1 MSNRETSVAP
11 GVNDEDYDEVEL
23 REIEIFLTLAEEL
36 HFGRTAERLH
46 ISTPRVSQTIAKQER
61 RIGAPLF
68 ERTSRK
74 VTLTPLGEQLRDD
87 LQAGYRRI
95 LEGMESA
102 ANIARGGPD
111 TLTLGVL
118 GPMWQDLAPL
128 TALFRSRCP
137 HVELRMREIRIDDPF
152 GLIRNGDVDVALVAL
167 PVREPDLRVGPEA
180 FTEPIVLVVG
190 RTHELAG
197 RASVSLADL
206 AEYQVLPS
214 GLPIPEYWEESFS
227 PVAAGPRDSGAPAPT
242 REEVLWAVT
251 SGDAVAFAC
260 GQAIKYYDRGD
271 AVYLP
276 IDEGPT
282 LSWGLVHRAEP
293 VSRWVAEFARIA
305 TELGPIDLT
314 LDLDPATLHR
324 LRSVS

>member
-1 MSNRETSVAP
+1 M
-11 GVNDEDYDEVEL
+11 EL

-102 ANIARGGPD
+102 ANTARGGPD

-118 GPMWQDLAPL
+118 GPMWQDLAPM
-128 TALFRSRCP
+128 TALFRTRCP
-137 HVELRMREIRIDDPF
+137 QVEFRMREVRIDDPF
-152 GLIRNGDVDVALVAL
+152 ALIRNGDVDVALLAL
-167 PVREPDLRVGPEA
+167 PVREPDLRVGPPA

-190 RTHELAG
+190 HAHELAG

-206 AEYQVLPS
+206 ADYEVLPS

-227 PVAAGPRDSGAPAPT
+227 PVAAGARDPDAAPPT

-251 SGDAVAFAC
+251 SGDAMAFAC
-260 GQAIKYYDRGD
+260 GQAIKYYDRGE

-276 IDEGPT
+276 IAENPT
-282 LSWGLVHRAEP
+282 LSWGLVHRSGP

-305 TELGPIDLT
+305 AELGPIDLT
-314 LDLDPATLHR
+314 LDLDPSTLRR

>member
-1 MSNRETSVAP
+1 
-11 GVNDEDYDEVEL
+11 
-23 REIEIFLTLAEEL
+23 
-36 HFGRTAERLH
+36 
-46 ISTPRVSQTIAKQER
+46 
-61 RIGAPLF
+61 
-68 ERTSRK
+68 

-95 LEGMESA
+95 LEGVESA
-102 ANIARGGPD
+102 TSTARGEPD

-128 TALFRSRCP
+128 TALFRTRCP
-137 HVELRMREIRIDDPF
+137 NVRFRVREVRIDDPF

-167 PVREPDLRVGPEA
+167 PVREPDLQVGPTA

-190 RTHELAG
+190 HEHELAH
-197 RASVSLADL
+197 RSSVSLADL
-206 AEYQVLPS
+206 AEYEILPS
-214 GLPIPEYWEESFS
+214 GLPIPDYWEESFS
-227 PVAAGPRDSGAPAPT
+227 PMTASARDSDAPPPT

-260 GQAIKYYDRGD
+260 GQAIKYYDRGE

-276 IDEGPT
+276 IAENPT
-282 LSWGLVHRAEP
+282 LSWGFVHRSGP
-293 VSRWVAEFARIA
+293 VSRWVAEFARVA
-305 TELGPIDLT
+305 TELGPIELT
-314 LDLDPATLHR
+314 LDLDPSTLHR

>member
-1 MSNRETSVAP
+1 MA
-11 GVNDEDYDEVEL
+11 NDDGVEL
-23 REIEIFLTLAEEL
+23 RDIEIFLTLAEEL

-74 VTLTPLGEQLRDD
+74 VVLTPLGEQLRDD

-95 LEGMESA
+95 LDGMESA
-102 ANIARGGPD
+102 ANAARGGPD

-118 GPMWQDLAPL
+118 GPMWQDLAPM
-128 TALFRSRCP
+128 TALFRSRFP
-137 HVELRMREIRIDDPF
+137 QVEFRMREVRIDEPF
-152 GLIRNGDVDVALVAL
+152 ALIRGGEVDVALVAL
-167 PVREPDLRVGPEA
+167 PVREPDLVTGPVA
-180 FTEPIVLVVG
+180 FSEPIVLVVG
-190 RTHELAG
+190 RDHALAQ
-197 RASVSLADL
+197 RNSVSLADL
-206 AEYQVLPS
+206 ADYPIMPS

-227 PVAAGPRDSGAPAPT
+227 PLPSDPREPGAPIPT

-260 GQAIKYYDRGD
+260 GQGIKYYDRGE

-276 IDEGPT
+276 IDENPT
-282 LSWGLVHRAEP
+282 LRWGLVHRP
-293 VSRWVAEFARIA
+293 DIGRWGTEFARIA
-305 TELGPIDLT
+305 TELGPTELT
-314 LDLDPATLHR
+314 LDLDPSTLRR